1 MTERVAIDLPDRMDI
16 ASAEQL
22 HLTLEGALSDGQPIQ
37 LNGDKV
43 GKIDTSGVQLLLGLF
58 REAGKQ
64 HLDVSWNQPSETILE
79 AINFLNLTAEV
90 GLNETAVMEA

>member
-22 HLTLEGALSDGQPIQ
+22 HLTLEAALSDGMPIQ
-37 LNGDKV
+37 LNAARV

-58 REAGKQ
+58 REASKQ
-64 HLDVSWNQPSETILE
+64 HLDVSWNQPSETIQE
-79 AINFLNLTAEV
+79 AINLLNLTAEV
-90 GLNETAVMEA
+90 GLNETVVVEA